1 MTVNEMFNNRT
12 IVSNIPL
19 VFEGRELSAKLQA
32 KLMIMRVSYD
42 KAMSAFQEKMK
53 EVANGLKPEGYD
65 DLEREINKM
74 LEIENKDKAFKEWN
88 GKDAK
93 PIEPTIEELEEAKKI
108 RAEKHEDYE
117 AKKAVLIEKINEAY
131 IQEGSEQADIK
142 VKMLTE
148 EDYAEIVSVV
158 KTEGCIDYV
167 GNDGIKIHPADGGIP
182 KITLLGLIAANL
194 VGE

>member
-19 VFEGRELSAKLQA
+19 AYEGRELSAKLQA
-32 KLMIMRVSYD
+32 KLMIMRVAYD
-42 KAMSAFQEKMK
+42 KAMSAFQDKMK
-53 EVANGLKPEGYD
+53 EVSNGLKPEGYD
-65 DLEREINKM
+65 DLEREIGKM
-74 LEIENKDKAFKEWN
+74 LEIEGKEKDFKEWN
-88 GKDAK
+88 GEGEK
-93 PIEPTIEELEEAKKI
+93 PAEPTKEELEDAKKI

-148 EDYAEIVSVV
+148 EDYAEIISVV
-158 KTEGCIDYV
+158 KTDGCIDYV
-167 GNDGIKIHPADGGIP
+167 GHDGMKIHAADGGIP
-182 KITLLGLIAANL
+182 KITFLGLIAANL
-194 VGE
+194 VE

>member
-32 KLMIMRVSYD
+32 KLMIMRIAYD
-42 KAMSAFQEKMK
+42 KATQAFQDKMK

-65 DLEREINKM
+65 DLEREIGRM
-74 LEIENKDKAFKEWN
+74 LEIEGKGKTFKEWD
-88 GKDAK
+88 GEGEK
-93 PIEPTIEELEEAKKI
+93 PVEPTKEELEEAKTI

-117 AKKAVLIEKINEAY
+117 AKKAVLVEKINEAY
-131 IQEGSEQADIK
+131 HQEGNEQADIK

-148 EDYAEIVSVV
+148 EDYAEIISMV
-158 KTEGCIDYV
+158 KTDGLIDYI
-167 GNDGIKIHPADGGIP
+167 GLDGKMVNPPIGGIP
-182 KITLLGLIAANL
+182 KMSFLSLIAANL
-194 VGE
+194 VE

>member
-19 VFEGRELSAKLQA
+19 AYEGRELSAKLQA
-32 KLMIMRVSYD
+32 KLMIMRVAYD
-42 KAMSAFQEKMK
+42 KAMSAFQDKMK

-65 DLEREINKM
+65 ELEREIAKM
-74 LEIENKDKAFKEWN
+74 LEIEGKEKAFKEWN
-88 GKDAK
+88 GEGEK
-93 PIEPTIEELEEAKKI
+93 PAEPTKEELEEAKKI

-131 IQEGSEQADIK
+131 TQEGSEQADIK

-148 EDYAEIVSVV
+148 EDYAEIISVV
-158 KTEGCIDYV
+158 KTDGCINYV
-167 GNDGIKIHPADGGIP
+167 GNDGMKIHAADGGIP
-182 KITLLGLIAANL
+182 KITFLGLIAANL
-194 VGE
+194 VE